1 MNRSR
6 RDGRIVKTLFFLLV
20 LLGVLAGGGYAA
32 WKRLAVAVKVEPPQL
47 VAVKKEMFV
56 HEILERGSVDS
67 ASNIEIRCQVESAGG
82 LTIISVVPEGTVV
95 KKGDLLVELDSS
107 TLRENVTKQRIAVA
121 GSEAKLAQSKA
132 DLRTAELTLTEYL
145 DGKFNEEKKS
155 IANDI
160 ASAKEK
166 VRTESDNVSFN
177 KKLLERGYITE
188 SQVKAGEY
196 ALEQAINEQQ
206 IAELKMYVLE
216 NFTSKKMVV
225 QYEASIETA
234 NAKVK
239 SDEESLN
246 LDKDRLAHL
255 ERQLELCQVIAPQD
269 GQVIYYMPRYGGD
282 EDLIKEGKKVVE
294 RQIMLRLPDPSQMQ
308 VRGLINEANIR
319 LVKIGQL
326 ATVRLEA
333 FPNQVFSGVV
343 KQVNDY
349 PEPGSWMGGS
359 MSKEYMTTITILDAP
374 EGIKPGLTAEAKV
387 VVNEI
392 PDALQLP
399 VQAVFE
405 YGGKTYCVTYNNGV
419 WDKLGVKTGPSN
431 DKHVVILE
439 GLTEGDMV
447 VLGAWAHRDRIDL
460 PKLKPE
466 DENAKQDELDQ
477 LENAERPERPD
488 GTIGGP
494 PSRGDGPP
502 RSEGG
507 QESRQRGP
515 GRRGDRSPD
524 GAPRE
529 RPQESPTAET
539 PKDEAKETPK
549 EPPKEE
555 PKEEPKEGRSSE
567 RPAETPTPRGQRPQ
581 S

>member
-20 LLGVLAGGGYAA
+20 FLGILAGGGYAA
-32 WKRLAVAVKVEPPQL
+32 WKRLAVSVKVDPPQL
-47 VAVKKEMFV
+47 VAVKKELFI

-67 ASNIEIRCQVESAGG
+67 ASNVEIRCQVESAGG
-82 LTIISVVPEGTVV
+82 LTIISVVPEGSIV
-95 KKGDLLVELDSS
+95 KKGDMLVELDSS

-121 GSEAKLAQSKA
+121 GSESKFAQSEA
-132 DLRTAELTLTEYL
+132 DLKTAKLTLTEYL
-145 DGKFNEEKKS
+145 DGKLNEEKKS

-216 NFTSKKMVV
+216 NFTSKKMIV
-225 QYEASIETA
+225 QYEAAIETA
-234 NAKVK
+234 RAKVK

-246 LDKDRLAHL
+246 LDMERLAHL
-255 ERQLELCQVIAPQD
+255 ERQLELCKVIAPQD
-269 GQVIYYMPRYGGD
+269 GQVVYYMPRYGGD

-294 RQIMLRLPDPSQMQ
+294 RQIMIRLPDPSQMQ
-308 VRGLINEANIR
+308 VKGLVNEANIR
-319 LVKIGQL
+319 LIKVGQL
-326 ATVRLEA
+326 ATIRLEA
-333 FPNQVFSGVV
+333 FPNQVFNGVI
-343 KQVNDY
+343 KLVNDY

-374 EGIKPGLTAEAKV
+374 EGIKPGLTAEARV

-392 PDALQLP
+392 PSALQLP

-405 YGGKTYCVTYNNGV
+405 YGGKTYCVTYHDGV
-419 WDKLGVKTGPSN
+419 WDKLEVKTGPSN
-431 DKHVVILE
+431 DKQVVILE
-439 GLTEGDMV
+439 GLQEGDKV
-447 VLGAWAHRDRIDL
+447 VLGAWAHRDRINL
-460 PKLKPE
+460 PKLSLE
-466 DENAKQDELDQ
+466 EENAKKNE
-477 LENAERPERPD
+477 EGRPESAERPERPD
-488 GTIGGP
+488 GAVG
-494 PSRGDGPP
+494 GPP

-507 QESRQRGP
+507 QESRPRGP
-515 GRRGDRSPD
+515 GRRGDRPPD

-529 RPQESPTAET
+529 RLREIPAT
-539 PKDEAKETPK
+539 ETPK
-549 EPPKEE
+549 ENSQEKTKEE
-555 PKEEPKEGRSSE
+555 QPGE
-567 RPAETPTPRGQRPQ
+567 RPAETPTLPRDTTSQ
-581 S
+581 

>member
-1 MNRSR
+1 MAPIR
-6 RDGRIVKTLFFLLV
+6 REGKVVKTLFFLFVFLGILV
-20 LLGVLAGGGYAA
+20 GVGYAA
-32 WKRLAVAVKVEPPQL
+32 WMRLAVAVKVDPPQL
-47 VAVKKEMFV
+47 VTVKKELFV

-67 ASNIEIRCQVESAGG
+67 ASNVEIRCQVESAGG
-82 LTIISVVPEGTVV
+82 LTIISVVPEGTIV

-234 NAKVK
+234 KAKVK

-246 LDKDRLAHL
+246 LDRERLAHL
-255 ERQLELCQVIAPQD
+255 ERQLELCQVTAPQD
-269 GQVIYYMPRYGGD
+269 GQVIYYMPRWGGE
-282 EDLIKEGKKVVE
+282 EDLIKDGKKVFE

-308 VRGLINEANIR
+308 VRGLVNEANIR

-333 FPNQVFSGVV
+333 FPNQVFNGVV
-343 KQVNDY
+343 RLVNDY
-349 PEPGSWMGGS
+349 PEPSSWMGGS
-359 MSKEYMTTITILDAP
+359 MSKEYMTTVTILDAP
-374 EGIKPGLTAEAKV
+374 EGIKPGLTAEAMI

-399 VQAVFE
+399 VQAVFQ
-405 YGGKTYCVTYNNGV
+405 YGGKTYCITYHDGQ
-419 WDKLGVKTGPSN
+419 WDKLEVQTGPSN

-439 GLTEGDMV
+439 GLSEGDEV
-447 VLGAWAHRDRIDL
+447 VLGAWAHRDKVDL
-460 PKLKPE
+460 PKLTPE
-466 DENAKQDELDQ
+466 EEA
-477 LENAERPERPD
+477 AEKEEAEQSEPSERPD
-488 GTIGGP
+488 RERPGGAAGGP
-494 PSRGDGPP
+494 PSRGDGSP
-502 RSEGG
+502 RTEGG
-507 QESRQRGP
+507 SESRSRGE
-515 GRRGDRSPD
+515 RGGGPNR
-524 GAPRE
+524 RE
-529 RPQESPTAET
+529 RPQESVTQ
-539 PKDEAKETPK
+539 EAPK
-549 EPPKEE
+549 EESKEAPKEE
-555 PKEEPKEGRSSE
+555 PKTE
-567 RPAETPTPRGQRPQ
+567 RPAETPPPPRTQGPRPPQ
-581 S
+581 GPGA